1 MKERLAF
8 VLLVATL
15 ALPGCVT
22 GDVSPSTSTMRAQP
36 EITSTTDKQP
46 QPPTTVTTVDHR
58 ETTTTVD
65 EGEMTIEV
73 EIAGGEVLGGP
84 SVVAVELG
92 SIVRLA
98 VTVDVAD
105 HVHVHGYD
113 LFADVG
119 PGSPTEIVFSADVPG
134 VFEVELEE
142 SHLLLVE
149 IEVS

>member
-1 MKERLAF
+1 MI
-8 VLLVATL
+8 
-15 ALPGCVT
+15 
-22 GDVSPSTSTMRAQP
+22 AQP

-46 QPPTTVTTVDHR
+46 QPTTTVAAVDHR
-58 ETTTTVD
+58 EATTTVD
-65 EGEMTIEV
+65 EGETTIEV

-84 SVVAVELG
+84 PAVAVELG

-98 VTVDVAD
+98 VTVDVED

-119 PGSPTEIVFSADVPG
+119 PGSPAEIVFSADVPG
-134 VFEVELEE
+134 VFEIELEE
-142 SHLLLVE
+142 SHLLLAE